1 MHEPSTIAV
10 YQDALHD
17 EKPMCRA
24 ITKMAAEW
32 AYCTLRKE
40 AKSVLCEIKIC
51 TLLKSVHEEASAN
64 PLFSHNHHRDTR
76 FLSVLPRRPRLKAY
90 LTWHLE
96 NTDLENSDQRPEKC
110 KPSECFKD
118 SDPKKK
124 TILVVVV
131 KTIISNKIRASAKFL
146 TLHLGL
152 VLLSFTELVQF

>member
-1 MHEPSTIAV
+1 MSLALSQYTRMLCMMRTPCAEQSRKWLPSGLIV
-10 YQDALHD
+10 LC
-17 EKPMCRA
+17 E
-24 ITKMAAEW
+24 TKRNEV
-32 AYCTLRKE
+32 
-40 AKSVLCEIKIC
+40 KSVLSEIKIC
-51 TLLKSVHEEASAN
+51 TLLKSVHEVASAN

-76 FLSVLPRRPRLKAY
+76 FLSVLPHRPRLKAY

-131 KTIISNKIRASAKFL
+131 KTIISNKI
-146 TLHLGL
+146 
-152 VLLSFTELVQF
+152 